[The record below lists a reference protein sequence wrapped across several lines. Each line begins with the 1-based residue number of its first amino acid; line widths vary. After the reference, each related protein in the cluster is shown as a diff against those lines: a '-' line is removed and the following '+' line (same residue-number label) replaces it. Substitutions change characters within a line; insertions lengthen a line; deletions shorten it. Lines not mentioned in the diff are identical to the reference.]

1 MNTAQKG
8 FTLIELMI
16 VVAIIGILAAIAIPA
31 YQSYTQKANVAS
43 CTSEL
48 KSFSGLVAA
57 EKISDRPNPAN
68 IPAIVAGETMPH
80 CEKITWAAGSV
91 AIAENAKPADAAG
104 IRAVEKITATPKNG
118 LKNAAGTAAITVS
131 CDVAGSVACTPST

>member
-1 MNTAQKG
+1 MNTAQTG

-31 YQSYTQKANVAS
+31 YQTYTQKANVAS

-57 EKISDRPNPAN
+57 EKISNNPSVAN
-68 IPAIVAGETMPH
+68 IPDVSSMPH
-80 CEKITWAAGSV
+80 CEEVTWGAGSV
-91 AIAENAKPADAAG
+91 TIAKNAKPADAAG

-118 LKNAAGTAAITVS
+118 LKNASDAAITVS
-131 CDVAGSVACTPST
+131 CDVKGSVACTPST

>member
-48 KSFSGLVAA
+48 RSFSGLIAA
-57 EKISDRPNPAN
+57 EQIADKPNFSI
-68 IPAIVAGETMPH
+68 IPAVTEMPH
-80 CEKITWAAGSV
+80 CSKITYGGTGVPGENELPSTAAHL
-91 AIAENAKPADAAG
+91 AG
-104 IRAVEKITATPKNG
+104 ITTITATP
-118 LKNAAGTAAITVS
+118 LKG
-131 CDVAGSVACTPST
+131 TPSTKVQCKVSTSAACSTTT

>member
-1 MNTAQKG
+1 MNAQKG

-31 YQSYTQKANVAS
+31 YQTYTQKANVAS

-57 EKISDRPNPAN
+57 EKISNNPSIAN
-68 IPAIVAGETMPH
+68 IPDETAEGTMPH
-80 CEKITWAAGSV
+80 CGTVVWNPTGRPTD
-91 AIAENAKPADAAG
+91 AEG
-104 IRAVEKITATPKNG
+104 IRDVETITATPKNG
-118 LKNAAGTAAITVS
+118 LKNASEAAITVS

>member
-1 MNTAQKG
+1 MNAQKG

-31 YQSYTQKANVAS
+31 YQTYTQKANVAS

-57 EKISDRPNPAN
+57 EKISNNPSIAN
-68 IPAIVAGETMPH
+68 IPDANSMPH

-91 AIAENAKPADAAG
+91 TIAENAKPADAAG

>member
-80 CEKITWAAGSV
+80 CGDITWAPT
-91 AIAENAKPADAAG
+91 NAVPADATA
-104 IRAVEKITATPKNG
+104 IREVQTITATPING
-118 LKNAAGTAAITVS
+118 TKPGGTATTVS
-131 CDVAGSVACTPST
+131 CAVGTTAACRSST

>member
-1 MNTAQKG
+1 MNAQKG

-48 KSFSGLVAA
+48 KSFSGLVVA
-57 EKISDRPNPAN
+57 EKISNAPNVAN
-68 IPAIVAGETMPH
+68 IPAVTTMPH
-80 CEKITWAAGSV
+80 CSEITWGAGSV
-91 AIAENAKPADAAG
+91 TIAKDALPADAAG
-104 IRAVEKITATPKNG
+104 IRAVNTITATPVN
-118 LKNAAGTAAITVS
+118 GTAPGGTATTVT
-131 CDVAGSVACTPST
+131 CQVGSTAACS

>member
-31 YQSYTQKANVAS
+31 YQTYTQKANVAS

-48 KSFSGLVAA
+48 KSYAGLVAA
-57 EKISDRPNPAN
+57 EKISDQPNPDN
-68 IPAIVAGETMPH
+68 IPAVTTMPH
-80 CEKITWAAGSV
+80 CGTVTWTPTTAAAVG
-91 AIAENAKPADAAG
+91 AKPATGALLQTVTS
-104 IRAVEKITATPKNG
+104 IKATPNKG
-118 LKNAAGTAAITVS
+118 LSGVTVTCDIESNAACKPTT
-131 CDVAGSVACTPST
+131 

>member
-1 MNTAQKG
+1 MNAQKG

-31 YQSYTQKANVAS
+31 YQTYTQKANVAS

-57 EKISDRPNPAN
+57 EKISDKPAIGN
-68 IPAIVAGETMPH
+68 IPADSTMPH
-80 CEKITWAAGSV
+80 CSAITW
-91 AIAENAKPADAAG
+91 NPTTRPTDATSLA
-104 IRAVEKITATPKNG
+104 AVETITATP
-118 LKNAAGTAAITVS
+118 LKGTTGTKVVCNVGSTAA
-131 CDVAGSVACTPST
+131 CTTTT

>member
-31 YQSYTQKANVAS
+31 YQTYTQKANVAS

-57 EKISDRPNPAN
+57 EKISNNPSIAN
-68 IPAIVAGETMPH
+68 IPPVSDMPH
-80 CEKITWAAGSV
+80 CETVQWGVGSGT
-91 AIAENAKPADAAG
+91 AIADDALPADADG
-104 IRAVEKITATPKNG
+104 IRDVETITATPKNG
-118 LKNAAGTAAITVS
+118 LENAAGTAITVT
-131 CDVAGSVACTPST
+131 CDIAGSVACTPST